1 VEEKVEEKEKE
12 KRKTDMENFINFLK
26 INDNGGVHFTP
37 ATENDIN
44 KLLDLGKGH
53 LSNEIIEFYTRCMPK
68 KDVKIRDIKFFN
80 VDKIEEV
87 NSIELPGA
95 SLYLHD
101 FLTIA
106 TVSHVGDVICVD
118 LRDGAIYQCE
128 HTLFADPNE
137 DIEFFLEPINENIV
151 LPINHDNITQ
161 CSVKLADSFLEF
173 TNSLIDNEWV
183 AYDVFQYL
191 AEMYQ

>member
-1 VEEKVEEKEKE
+1 MD
-12 KRKTDMENFINFLK
+12 RFINFLK
-26 INDNGGVHFTP
+26 ENDNGGVHFTT
-37 ATENDIN
+37 ATQMDLN
-44 KLLDLGKGH
+44 KLLDLGKGC
-53 LSNEIIEFYTRCMPK
+53 LSKEVIEFYTKFMPK

-80 VDKIEEV
+80 VDRIEEV
-87 NSIELPGA
+87 NSMELPGA

-106 TVSHVGDVICVD
+106 TVSHVGDVVVID
-118 LRDGAIYQCE
+118 LKDGAIYQCE

-137 DIEFFLEPINENIV
+137 DIEFFLEAINENIKM
-151 LPINHDNITQ
+151 PINHENITQ

-191 AEMYQ
+191 TEMYQ